1 MNDERMSNL
10 IIKEFS
16 GKQCLNVQ
24 LTCILGNIFGEV
36 EYVGWKAH
44 QKCNLSLMY
53 MLCTST
59 SVVSTTQLYS
69 PNKVKQKTT
78 MCTHIEMSLPM
89 EHTMKTKNYI
99 NHVNHHSSCN
109 LSLMYML
116 CTTTS
121 IVSTTQLY
129 STNKVKQKKT
139 MCTHIEISLRME
151 HTMKTKDHV
160 NHVDHHSIMPMWYG
174 ISNL

>member
-16 GKQCLNVQ
+16 GEQCLNVQ

-44 QKCNLSLMY
+44 QRCNLSLMY

-78 MCTHIEMSLPM
+78 MCTHIEMSLQM
-89 EHTMKTKNYI
+89 EHAMKTKNYV
-99 NHVNHHSSCN
+99 NHVNHRS
-109 LSLMYML
+109 
-116 CTTTS
+116 
-121 IVSTTQLY
+121 
-129 STNKVKQKKT
+129 
-139 MCTHIEISLRME
+139 
-151 HTMKTKDHV
+151 
-160 NHVDHHSIMPMWYG
+160 
-174 ISNL
+174 